1 MAVKQGSTSRR
12 QCLVGLV
19 SMPFKDLLHPPIQL
33 GILESALERA
43 GIAARSHSL
52 ELAFMEHLHARTN
65 AAADG
70 KPLTIEDYQQV
81 AHKAFV
87 VQLGDWI
94 FKVPPF
100 AESAA
105 DDEAYLDYVRGEI
118 SEQEIINAARM
129 RSLVPE
135 FLEAAAD
142 ELLAGSPRI
151 IGFSTVFQQNV
162 PSLVLAK
169 ILKTRDPSLT
179 IVFGGDNCDGPMG
192 AALHECFPW
201 VDVVVRGEGERVLVE
216 IAKDIM
222 AGRSIRPQPG
232 LCHRVDRRSV
242 AVPESSRPEL
252 PMDEVPTPTYDEYFE
267 RVAESQLCAELW
279 PDIAILFESSRGC
292 WWGAK
297 SHCTFCGLNG
307 STMLF
312 RSRPATTVAREILDL
327 AARYKVLNFVAVDD
341 IIDLAHIRDLLPL
354 LKESGC
360 DLEIFYETKAN
371 LNKDQV
377 RAFHDAGVTEIQPGI
392 ESLSTPILRLMR
404 KGVTALQNIRLLK
417 WCAEIGVVPQWNL
430 LYGFPDEP
438 PEEYDRM
445 ADLTPSLV
453 HLQPPE
459 FCPVQ
464 IQRFSPYFE
473 RAADFGIEIVGPMPY
488 YRFIYSVP
496 PPSLSNLVY
505 DFQHRYRDGRDPS
518 SYTQR
523 LKEATDRWRTSAA
536 SGLKSLSYRRGPG
549 FLIVND
555 RRPGLEEADY
565 EFEDVEAKI
574 YLACDAGATVERIH
588 SLLLAEDDDAPE
600 ADEIQEFIDDLVSAR
615 LMYREGNSYLSLA
628 IAETGDTSAG
638 EAGRRNCVRA
648 RNRVYLPWRRR
659 SDFPRPHQASGGE
672 SR

>member
-1 MAVKQGSTSRR
+1 MATNRGSTCRR
-12 QCLVGLV
+12 QWFVGLV

-52 ELAFMEHLHARTN
+52 ELAFMEHLHARTSET
-65 AAADG
+65 ADG

-81 AHKAFV
+81 ALKAFV

-105 DDEAYLDYVRGEI
+105 DDEAYLDYVRGET
-118 SEQEIINAARM
+118 SEREIINAARM

-151 IGFSTVFQQNV
+151 IGFSSVFQQNV
-162 PSLVLAK
+162 SSLVLAK

-179 IVFGGDNCDGPMG
+179 IVFGGDNCDGP
-192 AALHECFPW
+192 L
-201 VDVVVRGEGERVLVE
+201 GE
-216 IAKDIM
+216 
-222 AGRSIRPQPG
+222 
-232 LCHRVDRRSV
+232 
-242 AVPESSRPEL
+242 
-252 PMDEVPTPTYDEYFE
+252 
-267 RVAESQLCAELW
+267 ELW

-297 SHCTFCGLNG
+297 SHCTFCGLKA

-312 RSRPATTVAREILDL
+312 RSRSAVTVAREILDL
-327 AARYKVLNFVAVDD
+327 AARYRVLNFAAVDD

-360 DLEIFYETKAN
+360 DLQIFYETKAN
-371 LNKDQV
+371 LNKDQI

-404 KGVTALQNIRLLK
+404 KGVTALNNIRLLK
-417 WCAEIGVVPQWNL
+417 WCAEIGVEPQWNL

-445 ADLTPSLV
+445 ADLIPSLV
-453 HLQPPE
+453 HLDPPL
-459 FCPVQ
+459 FRPIQ

-488 YRFIYSVP
+488 YRFLYPVP

-523 LKEATDRWRTSAA
+523 MKEATDRWRESAA

-574 YLACDAGATVERIH
+574 YLACDAGATVERIR
-588 SLLLAEDDDAPE
+588 SLLLVEDDGAPE
-600 ADEIQEFIDDLVSAR
+600 TDEIQEFVDDLVSAR

-638 EAGRRNCVRA
+638 GSRPAELRTSAA
-648 RNRVYLPWRRR
+648 SSLPTV
-659 SDFPRPHQASGGE
+659 AA
-672 SR
+672 

>member
-1 MAVKQGSTSRR
+1 MATNRGSTS
-12 QCLVGLV
+12 QQQWFVGLA

-65 AAADG
+65 ETAVG
-70 KPLTIEDYQQV
+70 KPLTIDDYQQV

-100 AESAA
+100 AASAT
-105 DDEAYLDYVRGEI
+105 DDDAYLNYVRRET
-118 SEQEIINAARM
+118 SEQELTNAARM
-129 RSLVPE
+129 RSFVPE

-142 ELLAGSPRI
+142 ELLAGAPRI
-151 IGFSTVFQQNV
+151 IGFSSVFQQNV

-169 ILKTRDPSLT
+169 ILKERDPSLT

-192 AALHECFPW
+192 AALHDCFPW

-216 IAKDIM
+216 IAKDIL

-232 LCHRVDRRSV
+232 LCYRIDGRSV
-242 AVPESSRPEL
+242 VVPESSRPDL
-252 PMDEVPTPTYDEYFE
+252 PMAEVPTPTYDEYFE
-267 RVAESQLCAELW
+267 RIAESPLCAELW

-297 SHCTFCGLNG
+297 SHCTFCGLKA

-312 RSRPATTVAREILDL
+312 RSRPAIKVAREILDL

-360 DLEIFYETKAN
+360 DLQIFYETKAN
-371 LNKDQV
+371 LNKDQI
-377 RAFHDAGVTEIQPGI
+377 RAFRDAGVTEIQPGI

-404 KGVTALQNIRLLK
+404 KGVTALHNIRLLK
-417 WCAEIGVVPQWNL
+417 WCAEIGVDPQWNL
-430 LYGFPDEP
+430 LFGFPGEP
-438 PEEYDRM
+438 PEEYERM
-445 ADLTPSLV
+445 ADLIPSLV
-453 HLQPPE
+453 HLKPPAL
-459 FCPVQ
+459 CPIQ

-473 RAADFGIEIVGPMPY
+473 RSADFGIEIVGPMPY
-488 YRFIYSVP
+488 YQFLYPVP
-496 PPSLSNLVY
+496 PASLSNLVY

-523 LKEATDRWRTSAA
+523 LKDAVDRWRELAEL
-536 SGLKSLSYRRGPG
+536 GLKSLSYRRGPG
-549 FLIVND
+549 FLIVSD

-565 EFEDVEAKI
+565 EFEDIEAKI
-574 YLACDAGATVERIH
+574 YLACDAGITIEQIRSI
-588 SLLLAEDDDAPE
+588 LLAEGDDAPE
-600 ADEIQEFIDDLVSAR
+600 TDEIQEFVDGLVSTR

-628 IAETGDTSAG
+628 IAEVGEISTRGSRSAELRSSAG
-638 EAGRRNCVRA
+638 TSLHTVET
-648 RNRVYLPWRRR
+648 
-659 SDFPRPHQASGGE
+659 
-672 SR
+672 